1 MQPPHV
7 MWYRCSPFNLQPSY
21 FLCSR
26 PYPTATTRCTSDLVI
41 GTDLLVLQCGSALPH
56 LVPEL
61 ACPGTK
67 VDQVF
72 QAGQSAA

>member
-1 MQPPHV
+1 ML
-7 MWYRCSPFNLQPSY
+7 WGTGALRLICNLVIS
-21 FLCSR
+21 FCSR
-26 PYPTATTRCTSDLVI
+26 PYPIATTRCTSDLVI

>member
-1 MQPPHV
+1 MLC
-7 MWYRCSPFNLQPSY
+7 MWCRCSPLNLRPHY
-21 FLCSR
+21 FLCFR
-26 PYPTATTRCTSDLVI
+26 PYPTATTRCTADLVI
-41 GTDLLVLQCGSALPH
+41 GMDLLVLQCGSALPH

-72 QAGQSAA
+72 QAGLWAA